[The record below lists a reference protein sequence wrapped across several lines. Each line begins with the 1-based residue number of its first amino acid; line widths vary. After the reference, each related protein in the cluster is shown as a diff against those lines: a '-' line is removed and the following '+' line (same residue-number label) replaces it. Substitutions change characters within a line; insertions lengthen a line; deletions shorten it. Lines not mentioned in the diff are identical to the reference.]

1 MSKRLKY
8 APDSCAEAV
17 ELVISSQKSQI
28 DITAPLVFNGG
39 RLGNG
44 AALAALSILT
54 PKQGNE
60 APRNEPTK
68 KATPGTVGGEMGK
81 RIHRKRHRLLRLQQQ
96 RIWAAFTFIKGR
108 SWRCPWDRMCHKCA
122 IIKNAT
128 LPHQISTCR
137 VRAHIALLGYRGL
150 MQPATPVSKA
160 GSFATLRPVIPW
172 P

>member
-68 KATPGTVGGEMGK
+68 RSYARNCWWRNGKTNLSETTPPASLPTATHM
-81 RIHRKRHRLLRLQQQ
+81 
-96 RIWAAFTFIKGR
+96 
-108 SWRCPWDRMCHKCA
+108 
-122 IIKNAT
+122 
-128 LPHQISTCR
+128 
-137 VRAHIALLGYRGL
+137 
-150 MQPATPVSKA
+150 
-160 GSFATLRPVIPW
+160 GSFHLYKRAQLAVPMGPNVP
-172 P
+172 